1 MSGGKNNNDD
11 SSSKGRRSR
20 RQESSSSN
28 YELENMD
35 DKNQHILQAEFTE
48 DIRSAP
54 SGSLYSEEKPH
65 LKRALKARHV
75 RFCLFV
81 CNIFSDL
88 SMF

>member
-1 MSGGKNNNDD
+1 MSSGKNNNPDD
-11 SSSKGRRSR
+11 STSTKGRRGR

-54 SGSLYSEEKPH
+54 SGSLYSSEKEKPH

-75 RFCLFV
+75 
-81 CNIFSDL
+81 S
-88 SMF
+88 